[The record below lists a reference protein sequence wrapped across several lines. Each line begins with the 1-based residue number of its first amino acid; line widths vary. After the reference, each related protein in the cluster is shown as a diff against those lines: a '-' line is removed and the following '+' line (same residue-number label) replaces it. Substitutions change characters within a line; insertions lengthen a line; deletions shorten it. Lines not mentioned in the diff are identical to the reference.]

1 MSENLIAAGII
12 DPAQLPLDRV
22 RQEIATL
29 LNISQQRIERVEC
42 WHHQIWVNIAGVGGK
57 FLSYRRLPLWIK
69 QAIAA
74 IHCCSTRGSLKQL
87 GEILRTE
94 VQRYGQQYNPEAVQ
108 KLRQAWAQKSQ
119 HLREE
124 EERLKPMLAR
134 QQAAC
139 EWQSSWQQVLRYC
152 RDANFLK
159 LLAPELK
166 RQSREFADLPEVVQ
180 AIEQLHQ
187 QRWRELT
194 QTAV

>member
-42 WHHQIWVNIAGVGGK
+42 WHYQIWVNIAGVGGK
-57 FLSYRRLPLWIK
+57 FLSYRRLPLWIE

-74 IHCCSTRGSLKQL
+74 IHRCSTRGSLKQL

-94 VQRYGQQYNPEAVQ
+94 VQRYGQQYNPEVLQ
-108 KLRQAWAQKSQ
+108 KLRQAWSQKSQ
-119 HLREE
+119 NLREE
-124 EERLKPMLAR
+124 EERFKPMLAR

-152 RDANFLK
+152 RDTNFLK

-180 AIEQLHQ
+180 AIEKLHQ

-194 QTAV
+194 QAAV